1 MSSTTQSEPAN
12 ALAWRRLAP
21 GLFVLLWASGFVVAS
36 LFYLT
41 LPMAALGEYLAF
53 GETLALPALA
63 GMALPEIGVALVN
76 RG

>member
-1 MSSTTQSEPAN
+1 M
-12 ALAWRRLAP
+12 
-21 GLFVLLWASGFVVAS
+21 VAS